1 MKNETT
7 AQCDCAKEYNVTKLN
22 IMKIE
27 RKKRPTRLECAL
39 YSKDYYDRCVENVTK
54 NKRFLEE
61 HPSLNDNSV
70 SMIKELIDLDDNAIK
85 TCEQIFKSSHRT
97 RREEFKKLKR
107 SRKQY
112 TI

>member
-7 AQCDCAKEYNVTKLN
+7 AQCDCAKEYNAMKSN

-39 YSKDYYDRCVENVTK
+39 YDKKYYDRCVANIKK

-61 HPSLNDNSV
+61 NPSLNNNSV
-70 SMIKELIDLDDNAIK
+70 SMIKELIALDDNAIK
-85 TCEQIFKSSHRT
+85 TCEKIFNSLHRT
-97 RREEFKKLKR
+97 RREEFKKLR
-107 SRKQY
+107 RTRKQ
-112 TI
+112 